1 MPTLPALI
9 DEAAFAWPFT
19 DAAIEVSPAA
29 PGVYLLY
36 RDGRLLYIGLAVNGC
51 GIREE
56 LASHASGARGDCTR
70 AATAFIYEVSH
81 QPRAL
86 YHRYLAL
93 HRARDGGRL
102 PEGNP

>member
-1 MPTLPALI
+1 MPTLPAII

-19 DAAIEVSPAA
+19 EAAIEVSPAA

-56 LASHASGARGDCTR
+56 LASHASGARGAC
-70 AATAFIYEVSH
+70 SH

>member
-1 MPTLPALI
+1 MPTLPATI

-36 RDGRLLYIGLAVNGC
+36 RGGRLLYIGLAINGL

-56 LASHASGARGDCTR
+56 LASHASGARGACTR

-86 YHRYLAL
+86 YHRYRIVRKAS
-93 HRARDGGRL
+93 
-102 PEGNP
+102 